1 MRLNASMTLLHNG
14 LPDFLSIIVVWP
26 LADVKP
32 MLFDLIHAVPWQ
44 CMIALSLGIPGYL
57 WPFECHFT
65 ITLSV
70 IC

>member
-1 MRLNASMTLLHNG
+1 
-14 LPDFLSIIVVWP
+14 
-26 LADVKP
+26 

-57 WPFECHFT
+57 WAFACHFT

-70 IC
+70 ILLNVVLIKCHCSSEFDSAKI